1 MTPVNATASTIHV
14 PATVPFIV
22 FLVIMIPSVVVAA
35 FIFARTSDKNTDAAI
50 RRHVNDDIR
59 RDAELRAHQARNRRV
74 RARRRNRS

>member
-22 FLVIMIPSVVVAA
+22 FLVIVVVAA